1 MEATRT
7 IEARRQRLIEKATR
21 RNMKSK
27 RLQKKIQREVQRK
40 SPNMAR
46 ISKWQNKSAKHVNK
60 GLRYL
65 DRMNA
70 LGEEQ
75 NDQGT
80 EVSFKLEKV
89 CLREFSSCMVVSNIS
104 VLSISR
110 EWFVN
115 VYSFCLI

>member
-7 IEARRQRLIEKATR
+7 IEARRQRLIEKAAR

-27 RLQKKIQREVQRK
+27 RLQRKIKREVQKK

-65 DRMNA
+65 DRLNA
-70 LGEEQ
+70 LGEEK
-75 NDQGT
+75 NDQRT
-80 EVSFKLEKV
+80 EISFKLEKV
-89 CLREFSSCMVVSNIS
+89 YLCE
-104 VLSISR
+104 LSF
-110 EWFVN
+110 W
-115 VYSFCLI
+115 

>member
-1 MEATRT
+1 MEATPT
-7 IEARRQRLIEKATR
+7 IEARRQRLIEKAGR

-70 LGEEQ
+70 LGLGEDQ
-75 NDQGT
+75 NDQET

-89 CLREFSSCMVVSNIS
+89 CLC
-104 VLSISR
+104 
-110 EWFVN
+110 
-115 VYSFCLI
+115 